1 MRAFKLEKMKEVY
14 RMLVYAFGK
23 PPVKFDFEYRDDDN
37 QYHIDRNLTPKNSS
51 TSMCTSIS
59 VITSI

>member
-1 MRAFKLEKMKEVY
+1 MKEVY

-37 QYHIDRNLTPKNSS
+37 QYHIDRNLTQKNSS

-59 VITSI
+59 AITSI